1 MRKRSKYRPR
11 MVLTDPL
18 SLLRPASK
26 EQRNAV
32 MLKFL
37 TALHELSNGRDPGP
51 EEWRSLS
58 DAINTLETMATPPE
72 GSDLKPLLSA
82 REVMPIVNAAIAGMV
97 SASNRFKAGKG
108 MRLDYA
114 GLEALR
120 DVVAIYGQCLESL
133 TEREM
138 SLAQSETQRRVN
150 EIYRGKQEHHL
161 VVSL

>member
-1 MRKRSKYRPR
+1 MRKRSRYRPR

-26 EQRNAV
+26 EQRDSV

-37 TALHELSNGRDPGP
+37 TALHELSNGQDPGV

-58 DAINTLETMATPPE
+58 DCVNSVETLATRLE
-72 GSDLKPLLSA
+72 KLDA
-82 REVMPIVNAAIAGMV
+82 AEVMPIVNAAIAGMV
-97 SASNRFKAGKG
+97 AASNRFKAGKG
-108 MRLDYA
+108 MRLDAA
-114 GLEALR
+114 GLDALR
-120 DVVAIYGQCLESL
+120 DVVDIYGQCLESL

-138 SLAQSETQRRVN
+138 ALAQQETQRRVN
-150 EIYRGKQEHHL
+150 EILSGNHSQNHV